1 MVLELLKRR
10 IVFEVKAPLF
20 STQNEKIFW
29 VEIKN
34 GDFQRRKKR
43 LPKCFEKFQIFLKKI

>member
-1 MVLELLKRR
+1 MVSELLKRR

-20 STQNEKIFW
+20 STQNEKSFW

-34 GDFQRRKKR
+34 GDF
-43 LPKCFEKFQIFLKKI
+43 